1 MNVRIIYLVVKEYPK
16 IFEYIIKIE
25 EEEEVD
31 GVIQKIV
38 REIFFVKSKEQ
49 EQAKL
54 FNDEVIL
61 LGEGSKK
68 EIKAEIVN
76 ENALP

>member
-1 MNVRIIYLVVKEYPK
+1 MRIIYLVVKEYPK

-38 REIFFVKSKEQ
+38 REIFFIKSKEQ
-49 EQAKL
+49 EKGKL

>member
-1 MNVRIIYLVVKEYPK
+1 MRIIYLVVKEYPK